1 MTKSLSSQGLTRYW
15 PLWLAGGL
23 VALVTLAVGSAV
35 NLLRLPNLPNCR
47 AIFWPT
53 ATAVTRLQCAEAYAA
68 QGKVEDYLEAIALVQ
83 ALPDNHPLRQEI
95 DQRVE
100 GWSRRILDLAE
111 ESFQSGQLEAAI
123 ATAGRI
129 PPNTAAATLVKERI
143 QSWQGVWKQGESLYQ
158 EAETQLSQLKFQEAF
173 SLATQL
179 LSLNNTYWKTTR
191 YEELTT
197 KIAAARQDLNNL
209 GRAKGLA
216 RQRTL
221 TALKEAITIAQAI
234 PKDSPVQ
241 AEAQRVLASF
251 GQDLLA
257 MASAALERRQA
268 DEARQMV
275 DAIPPQLNLVAE
287 ITDMNTLIEAS
298 QLAWQDTVVGLEAAI
313 TRLQSLGSD
322 RPLYGQAQALI
333 QDWQAAVQGRSRLD
347 WSRQLALGGTPS
359 DLYGAITEA
368 QQISRSN
375 PVWPEAKQAIA
386 DWRRQVETLED
397 QPILNQAQQLAAA
410 GNLTGAIT
418 TTQQIAPGRALSAEA
433 ESLRQQW
440 RQQQQRA
447 EDSPRLSQ
455 AQQLAA
461 AGRLT
466 EAIALAES
474 IGPGRALSDQAQV
487 QATSWR
493 QQLQD
498 QQNLAAADRI
508 GQRQAVNPLLQA
520 IALAQQVPQTSPRRA
535 EARERIDRWS
545 LDLLRLAD
553 QQAALNLEQAIAIA
567 RQVPPQTEAYA
578 LAQLRLRQWQTAP

>member
-1 MTKSLSSQGLTRYW
+1 MTKSLSSPGLTRHW
-15 PLWLAGGL
+15 LLWLAGVL
-23 VALVTLAVGSAV
+23 VALITLAVGSAV

-53 ATAVTRLQCAEAYAA
+53 ATAATRLQCAEAYAA
-68 QGKVEDYLEAIALVQ
+68 QGTVEAYLEAIALVQ

-95 DQRVE
+95 DQRLE

-111 ESFQSGQLEAAI
+111 QTFQSGELEAAI
-123 ATAGRI
+123 TTANRI
-129 PPNTAAATLVKERI
+129 PSHTAAATLVQERV
-143 QSWQGVWKQGESLYQ
+143 QRWQGIWQQGETLYQ
-158 EAETQLSQLKFQEAF
+158 EVETQLAQLKFQEAF

-179 LSLNNTYWKTTR
+179 LSLDNTYWKTTR

-197 KIAAARQDLNNL
+197 KITRARQDLNNL

-221 TALKEAITIAQAI
+221 TALKEAISIAQAI

-241 AEAQRVLASF
+241 VEAQRVLASF

-257 MASAALERRQA
+257 MATTALERRQA
-268 DEARQMV
+268 LEARQML
-275 DAIPPQLNLVAE
+275 DAIPPELNLVAE

-313 TRLQSLGSD
+313 IRLQSLGSD
-322 RPLYGQAQALI
+322 RPLYGQAQSLI
-333 QDWQAAVQGRSRLD
+333 SDWQAAVQGRSRLD
-347 WSRQLALGGTPS
+347 WAQQVALGGTTN
-359 DLYGAITEA
+359 DLYGAMAEA
-368 QQISRSN
+368 QQISRAN
-375 PVWPEAKQAIA
+375 PIWPEAKQAIA

-397 QPILNQAQQLAAA
+397 QPILNQAEQLAVA
-410 GNLTGAIT
+410 GNLTGAIAI
-418 TTQQIAPGRALSAEA
+418 TQQIPPGRALSDEA
-433 ESLRQQW
+433 EKRRQQW

-447 EDSPRLSQ
+447 EDTPRLGQ

-474 IGPGRALSDQAQV
+474 ISPGRPLSDQAQA
-487 QATSWR
+487 QAASWR
-493 QQLQD
+493 QQVQD
-498 QQNLAAADRI
+498 QQNLAAADRLA
-508 GQRQAVNPLLQA
+508 QRQAVNTLLEA
-520 IALAQQVPQTSPRRA
+520 IALAQQVPEASPRRA
-535 EARERIDRWS
+535 EARQRIDRWS

-553 QQAALNLEQAIAIA
+553 QEAVLNLERAIAIA
-567 RQVPPQTEAYA
+567 RQVPIQTEAYA
-578 LAQLRLRQWQTAP
+578 LAQLRLRQWQSE

>member
-1 MTKSLSSQGLTRYW
+1 MTKSVARQGLTRYW
-15 PLWLAGGL
+15 PLWLAGVV
-23 VALVTLAVGSAV
+23 VALVTLAVGSAI

-53 ATAVTRLQCAEAYAA
+53 ATAATRLQCAQAYAA
-68 QGKVEDYLEAIALVQ
+68 QGTVEAYLEAISLVQ
-83 ALPDNHPLRQEI
+83 ALPNNHPLRQEI
-95 DQRVE
+95 NQRVE
-100 GWSRRILDLAE
+100 DWSQGILDLAE
-111 ESFQSGQLEAAI
+111 KSFQSGQLEAAI
-123 ATAGRI
+123 STASRI
-129 PPNTAAATLVKERI
+129 PPNTAAATLVEKRV
-143 QSWQGVWKQGESLYQ
+143 QGWQGIWKQGESLYQ
-158 EAETQLSQLKFQEAF
+158 QAETQLTQLKFQEAF
-173 SLATQL
+173 SLAIQL
-179 LSLNNTYWKTTR
+179 LNLDNTYWKTTR

-197 KIAAARQDLNNL
+197 QITAAREDLNNL

-221 TALKEAITIAQAI
+221 AALKEAISIAQAI

-251 GQDLLA
+251 GQDLLT
-257 MASAALERRQA
+257 MASTALERRQA

-313 TRLQSLGSD
+313 ARVQSLGSD

-347 WSRQLALGGTPS
+347 SARQLALGGTPN
-359 DLYGAITEA
+359 DLYGAIAEA
-368 QQISRSN
+368 QQISRTN
-375 PVWPEAKQAIA
+375 PVWPEAKQAIT
-386 DWRRQVETLED
+386 DWRQQIETLED

-418 TTQQIAPGRALSAEA
+418 ISQQIAPDRALSAEA
-433 ESLRQQW
+433 ENLRQQW

-455 AQQLAA
+455 AQQLAT

-474 IGPGRALSDQAQV
+474 ISPGRPLSDQAQA
-487 QATSWR
+487 QAASWR

-508 GQRQAVNPLLQA
+508 AQRPAVNPLLQA
-520 IALAQQVPQTSPRRA
+520 ITLAQQIPETSPRRA
-535 EARERIDRWS
+535 EARQRIDRWS

-578 LAQLRLRQWQTAP
+578 LAQLRLRQWQAGP

>member
-15 PLWLAGGL
+15 PLWLAG
-23 VALVTLAVGSAV
+23 VLVTLITLAIGSAV

-53 ATAVTRLQCAEAYAA
+53 ATAATRLQCAQAYAA
-68 QGKVEDYLEAIALVQ
+68 QDTVEAYLEAIALVQ

-111 ESFQSGQLEAAI
+111 QTFQAGQLEAAI
-123 ATAGRI
+123 TTANRI
-129 PPNTAAATLVKERI
+129 PSHTAAATLVQERV
-143 QSWQGVWKQGESLYQ
+143 QRWQGIWQQGETLYQ
-158 EAETQLSQLKFQEAF
+158 GVETQLAQLKFQEAF

-179 LSLNNTYWKTTR
+179 LALDNTYWKTTR
-191 YEELTT
+191 YEELIT
-197 KIAAARQDLNNL
+197 KITGAREDLNNL

-221 TALKEAITIAQAI
+221 AGLKQAIAIAQGI
-234 PKDSPVQ
+234 PKQSPVQ
-241 AEAQRVLASF
+241 AEAQRLLGSF

-257 MASAALERRQA
+257 MATTALERRQA
-268 DEARQMV
+268 LEARQML
-275 DAIPPQLNLVAE
+275 DAIPPELNLVAE

-298 QLAWQDTVVGLEAAI
+298 QLAWQDTVVGLETAI

-322 RPLYGQAQALI
+322 RPLYGQAQSLI
-333 QDWQAAVQGRSRLD
+333 RDWQAAVQGRSRLD
-347 WSRQLALGGTPS
+347 WAQQLALGGTTS
-359 DLYGAITEA
+359 DLYGAMAEA
-368 QQISRSN
+368 QQISRAN
-375 PVWPEAKQAIA
+375 PIWPEAKQAIA
-386 DWRRQVETLED
+386 DWRRQVQTLED

-410 GNLTGAIT
+410 GNLTGAIA
-418 TTQQIAPGRALSAEA
+418 TTQQISPGRALSDEA
-433 ESLRQQW
+433 EKLRQQW

-447 EDSPRLSQ
+447 EDGPRLSQ

-474 IGPGRALSDQAQV
+474 ISPGRPLSDQAQA
-487 QATSWR
+487 QAASWR
-493 QQLQD
+493 QQIQD
-498 QQNLAAADRI
+498 QQNLAAADRLA
-508 GQRQAVNPLLQA
+508 QRQAVNTLLEA
-520 IALAQQVPQTSPRRA
+520 IALAQQVPETSPRQA
-535 EARERIDRWS
+535 EARQRMDRWS

-553 QQAALNLEQAIAIA
+553 QEASLNLERAIAIA

-578 LAQLRLRQWQTAP
+578 LAQLRLRQWQAE